1 MFRPT
6 NPHIAIFTSVAK
18 FNAITVVDVKFSEL
32 LLAHPYAD
40 FHSRVLLTL
49 ECLALRKMD
58 NEVEVMHYL
67 PLQLFVDKR
76 MYLK

>member
-1 MFRPT
+1 MFRST
-6 NPHIAIFTSVAK
+6 NPRIAILTSVAK
-18 FNAITVVDVKFSEL
+18 FNTITVVDAEFSEL

-58 NEVEVMHYL
+58 DEVEVMHYM
-67 PLQLFVDKR
+67 PLRLSDDN
-76 MYLK
+76 